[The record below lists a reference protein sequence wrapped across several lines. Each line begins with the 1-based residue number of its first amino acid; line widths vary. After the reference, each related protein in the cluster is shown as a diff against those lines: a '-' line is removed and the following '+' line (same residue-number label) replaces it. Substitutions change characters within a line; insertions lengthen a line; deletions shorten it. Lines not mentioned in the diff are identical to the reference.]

1 MTFSRK
7 NRLILLSAVTLAVLV
22 FGVQAVYRLFTTRRS
37 AIDELIWL
45 EQMQAEFA
53 LIASNVPPALA
64 ELNTDCLAF
73 AADKDRSALAR
84 FQGQSRQLA
93 EWIEHRRAVAP
104 RMKIVVSHPFEFT
117 ADVGHRYDE
126 IHDFYQQYLSAAGGL
141 TNTVARSVD
150 LEQRLK
156 AYQPVEQST
165 LQLLTAA
172 SEAGADAHA
181 ISLFMHGSQ
190 QWFPRLRSVAAAVV
204 LLATLSGL
212 CLLLIL
218 EVYRAVIR
226 PLRKELVESVSTIEQ
241 QQQLALR
248 GEHAAAVAH
257 EIKNPL
263 TAISVRLHTLQRAL
277 LEGSAEHEDALVIRD
292 EINRLNRI
300 VGDFLQLAR
309 PAEPELVTVS
319 AATAL
324 QEVRDLFAP
333 QFTRQA
339 INLKLDAVTDARFRA
354 DPHQIKQV
362 LINLVKNAGESI
374 GRNGT
379 VTLRARKATET
390 LKGRPTGVVV
400 LEVQDDGR
408 GITPKMQERLFEPFF
423 STKEDGTGLGLPI
436 AWRIVDKHGGVLDFR
451 TTENQ
456 GSIFRIVLPC
466 CEEG

>member
-1 MTFSRK
+1 MTVSRK
-7 NRLILLSAVTLAVLV
+7 IRLIVLSVVTVVVLV
-22 FGVQAVYRLFTTRRS
+22 FGVQAVYRLFTTRHS
-37 AIDELIWL
+37 AVDELGWL
-45 EQMQAEFA
+45 GQMHAEFA
-53 LIASNVPPALA
+53 LIASTLPPALA
-64 ELNTDCLAF
+64 ELNGDCLAF
-73 AADKDRSALAR
+73 VANGDRPAVAR
-84 FQGQSRQLA
+84 FQERSQRLA
-93 EWIEHRRAVAP
+93 EWIEQHRAAAP
-104 RMKIVVSHPFEFT
+104 RTKIVITHPFEFT

-126 IHDFYQQYLSAAGGL
+126 IHDRYQQYLSAAGEL
-141 TNTVARSVD
+141 ANMVARSAD
-150 LEQRLK
+150 AEERLK
-156 AYQPVEQST
+156 AYRPVEQLT
-165 LQLLTAA
+165 LQLLTVA
-172 SEAGADAHA
+172 SQADADAHA

-190 QWFPRLRSVAAAVV
+190 QWFPRLHSVAAAIV
-204 LLATLSGL
+204 LLAALSGL

-218 EVYRAVIR
+218 EVYRVVIR
-226 PLRKELVESVSTIEQ
+226 PLRKELVESASTIEQ
-241 QQQLALR
+241 QQKLALR

-309 PAEPELVTVS
+309 PAEPELVTLS
-319 AATAL
+319 AVAAL
-324 QEVRDLFAP
+324 REVRDLFAP
-333 QFTRQA
+333 QFAREA
-339 INLKLDAVTDARFRA
+339 IDLELDTVTDARFRA
-354 DPHQIKQV
+354 DPHQLKQV
-362 LINLVKNAGESI
+362 LINLIKNAGESI

-390 LKGRPTGVVV
+390 LKGRPTDAVI
-400 LEVQDDGR
+400 LEVQDDGH

-466 CEEG
+466 CEEA